1 MCGERSEPHTFF
13 VLSRKRV
20 AAGAARRY
28 VAASAASRHTRTTER
43 SENAHH
49 HQHHHHNL
57 RQQAHHR
64 LRRQRSDSG
73 AQPRY
78 GMSFLKYGVSP
89 ARRAREKKIKKVLIG
104 CGGQRPPRGMKR
116 EQPLKRGKTRPRQ
129 NILLLSPMRS
139 TRRKHATDLDKNHH
153 HQHHQHRPRQHAY
166 HHHHHQHRPRSTR
179 RPKA

>member
-1 MCGERSEPHTFF
+1 MGRATRAAHHIAA
-13 VLSRKRV
+13 RV
-20 AAGAARRY
+20 ARRY
-28 VAASAASRHTRTTER
+28 VAASEASRHTRTTER

-49 HQHHHHNL
+49 HQHHQHRL

-73 AQPRY
+73 AYPRT
-78 GMSFLKYGVSP
+78 GNPFLKDGVSP

-104 CGGQRPPRGMKR
+104 CGGQRPPRGTKR

-129 NILLLSPMRS
+129 NFLLLSPMRS
-139 TRRKHATDLDKNHH
+139 TRRKHATDPYKDQHHQHHQYLLRQHAYH
-153 HQHHQHRPRQHAY
+153 HQHHQHLL
-166 HHHHHQHRPRSTR
+166 RSTR